1 MCATFRMSCSL
12 KNKTGKRK
20 KRLEEKCICQETLKM
35 NQATKIYESYVGSDS
50 SKLRK
55 IWEWH
60 LILRNC
66 TFFQVWRY
74 YSSYVLETVITN
86 FSNLKKDNTS
96 LGW

>member
-50 SKLRK
+50 SKL
-55 IWEWH
+55 
-60 LILRNC
+60 
-66 TFFQVWRY
+66 
-74 YSSYVLETVITN
+74 
-86 FSNLKKDNTS
+86 KKN
-96 LGW
+96 